1 MPTPRLNQL
10 SIDISKLLND
20 EVGVA
25 TADGEEFT
33 ASQRLLALNRA
44 EGQFISK
51 AVADQDG
58 ETLEKTFNEMLDS
71 NTLVSGISPSAVI
84 TNSAKTLRLSIAGS
98 YAFPVSFKDWGAL
111 KSQYNPETT
120 ALYDSDPTYHWTE
133 YGRKIHWFPADP
145 LGDPPVAYYVKDH
158 VDLTY
163 NGASDF
169 LVPARYDAEI
179 LKIAY
184 EFLTQILIKE

>member
-1 MPTPRLNQL
+1 MATPRLNQL
-10 SIDISKLLND
+10 SIDLSKLLND

-25 TADGEEFT
+25 TANGEEFT

-51 AVADQDG
+51 AVADQDN
-58 ETLEKTFNEMLDS
+58 ETLEKTFNEMLGS
-71 NTLVSGISPSAVI
+71 ASLGSGVSPSTSI

-98 YAFPVSFKDWGAL
+98 YAFPVKFKDWAGL

-120 ALYDSDPTYHWTE
+120 AMYSSRPTYHWTE
-133 YGRKIHWFPADP
+133 YGRFIHWFPADP
-145 LGDPPVAYYVKDH
+145 LGDPPIAYYVKDH
-158 VDLTY
+158 QDLSY

-169 LVPARYDAEI
+169 LVPARYDTEI
-179 LKIAY
+179 LKLAY